1 VGRLTGEPGDGER
14 VGSGLRRGSAD
25 VDECWVAVEGELD
38 DLTSRRL
45 GEQLGAFMKDGCRR
59 VIVDLRRTVVIGST
73 GMRVLIDAMRTMEE
87 LGSVLILRRP
97 PDQVYEL
104 GRVMRLA
111 ELLANMDDAVEEAE
125 AIRRLDRLLS

>member
-1 VGRLTGEPGDGER
+1 M
-14 VGSGLRRGSAD
+14 
-25 VDECWVAVEGELD
+25 AVEGELD